1 MERAGKAIWAAL
13 KQVAESERPVD
24 FLAAVWPL
32 VVGSRLANH
41 TRPVA
46 WEKTRLVIAVGDL
59 EWQKQLERMTGEL
72 CEQINLWWGTAVV
85 REVTFVRARGDRPA
99 EREPQG
105 KAPGANAAK
114 WELGKESDSTAI
126 LKELKEPLSRIQDAE
141 LRELVSR
148 VARKYVTRGGK

>member
-13 KQVAESERPVD
+13 KRVAESERPVD

-32 VVGSRLANH
+32 VVGNRLANH

-72 CEQINLWWGTAVV
+72 CEQINVWWGAAVV
-85 REVTFVRARGDRPA
+85 REVTFVRARGTHSR
-99 EREPQG
+99 EREPHG
-105 KAPGANAAK
+105 KAPAPDAEK
-114 WELGKESDSTAI
+114 WGPAEEVDSTAV
-126 LKELKEPLSRIQDAE
+126 LKELKEPLSRIKDVE

-148 VARKYVTRGGK
+148 VARKYVTRSS